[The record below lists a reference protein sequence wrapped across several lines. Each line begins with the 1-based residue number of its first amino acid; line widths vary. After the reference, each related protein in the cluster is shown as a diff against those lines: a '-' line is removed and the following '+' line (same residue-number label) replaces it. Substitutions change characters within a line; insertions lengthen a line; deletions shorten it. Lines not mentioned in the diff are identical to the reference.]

1 MEKPVYPPQTMYE
14 IGGGDKHFC
23 SFDFSILPDE
33 QYEKFF
39 NSLPNLIYK
48 KLEKVSFNCDF
59 QFSYAASGK
68 SSVRKEN
75 LISDSIANKRP
86 KFIPYLTKILK
97 FVLPKSKTLKSIE
110 FSAMHIPRG
119 MLSIILSSIS
129 KSKSLD
135 SVIFKN
141 IQIHDEYVIRFLSQ
155 ISPYQYYEV
164 SFPHC
169 GLTSACYPAIKTFIR
184 QRPKTSVI
192 DRKLTTMNLE
202 GCAFS
207 SRELATISGLINEG
221 KQDDLTDGEGEPDI
235 TIDNNTIV
243 TEEIAAALPSPRRQ
257 LLLVKGSNLYQNG
270 SKSSK
275 SPAKSIQSLQY
286 QQMQMQSKSFAQG
299 SLGSQRV
306 NESSKKEANS
316 FAPPFKMGSA
326 SMSSDLKER
335 SPSRRMKEPPKDP
348 EQSYSSSE
356 EEEEESSYEESSHE
370 ETAPKEEE
378 QLPNAPSV
386 GSKQKPPPEI
396 SAPKPL
402 VSSSGDSDDEPSN
415 EDAEESSEEDYY
427 SYSDYS
433 VSSVESGVPENT
445 ADIAEQNERLKK
457 QLGALM
463 KQKKA
468 VMYEDDV
475 FLIGD
480 NVNEVVETVNDWK
493 KQVHELENHE

>member
-1 MEKPVYPPQTMYE
+1 MYE

-39 NSLPNLIYK
+39 NSLPNLLYK

-59 QFSYAASGK
+59 QFSYASSGK
-68 SSVRKEN
+68 TSVRKEN
-75 LISDSIANKRP
+75 LISESIANKKP

-141 IQIHDEYVIRFLSQ
+141 IQIHDDYVVRFLSD

-164 SFPHC
+164 SFPNC
-169 GLTSACYPAIKTFIR
+169 GLTSACYPAIKSFIR
-184 QRPKTSVI
+184 QRPKTSII
-192 DRKLTTMNLE
+192 DRKLEVMNLE
-202 GCAFS
+202 GCSFTQ
-207 SRELATISGLINEG
+207 RELSTISGLIHQG
-221 KQDDLTDGEGEPDI
+221 KEEDLTDGEGEPDI
-235 TIDNNTIV
+235 TIDNNTIM
-243 TEEIAAALPSPRRQ
+243 TEEIPAALPSPRRQ
-257 LLLVKGSNLYQNG
+257 LLLIKGSNQYQNG

-275 SPAKSIQSLQY
+275 SHAKSIQSLQY
-286 QQMQMQSKSFAQG
+286 HNIQSKSFAQG
-299 SLGSQRV
+299 SLGSHNV
-306 NESSKKEANS
+306 NEGLKKEANS
-316 FAPPFKMGSA
+316 FAPPFKMASSSLSA
-326 SMSSDLKER
+326 EMRER
-335 SPSRRMKEPPKDP
+335 SPSRRMKEPPQDP
-348 EQSYSSSE
+348 EQSYTSSE
-356 EEEEESSYEESSHE
+356 EDEEESSYEESSHE
-370 ETAPKEEE
+370 ESAPKEE
-378 QLPNAPSV
+378 QPLPSAPSV

-402 VSSSGDSDDEPSN
+402 VSSSSDSDDEPTN
-415 EDAEESSEEDYY
+415 DDAEESSEEDYY
-427 SYSDYS
+427 SYSSYS
-433 VSSVESGVPENT
+433 VSSVESEVPENT

-457 QLGALM
+457 ELQALM

-468 VMYEDDV
+468 VMYEDDI

-480 NVNEVVETVNDWK
+480 NVNEIVETVNEWK
-493 KQVHELENHE
+493 KKVHDLENNQ